1 MKFEMIDLVNS
12 FVLMGQG
19 MLGIFVGM
27 AVIALIVFAITKF
40 SK

>member
-19 MLGIFVGM
+19 MLGLFVGM
-27 AVIALIVFAITKF
+27 AVIALIVFIFAKL